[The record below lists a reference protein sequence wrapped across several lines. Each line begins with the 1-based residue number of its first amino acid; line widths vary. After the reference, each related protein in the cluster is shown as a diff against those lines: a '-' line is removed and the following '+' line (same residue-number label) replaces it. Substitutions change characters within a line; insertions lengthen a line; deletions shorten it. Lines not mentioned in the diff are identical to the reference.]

1 MQAQTRSA
9 MRSRGD
15 LITFFRSVL
24 VILHM
29 SSNACHDIR
38 ASAIMSIIRLHFF
51 DSFQSLK
58 RPKRSAIILPFG
70 LIALATFAEFS

>member
-9 MRSRGD
+9 IRSRGD
-15 LITFFRSVL
+15 LIAVFQSVL

-38 ASAIMSIIRLHFF
+38 GSAIMSIIGLHFF

-58 RPKRSAIILPFG
+58 RPQRSAINLPFG
-70 LIALATFAEFS
+70 LIALVTFGEFS